1 MKAEYD
7 LTKLK
12 RVGHP
17 LQKKIDSG
25 ELKLIS
31 IFDIPDR
38 EKKLAALEP
47 DEREFVLE
55 LFARRSANEL
65 NKLHS
70 QAP

>member
-12 RVGHP
+12 RVAHP
-17 LQKKIDSG
+17 LQKKIDKG
-25 ELKLIS
+25 EIKLIS
-31 IFDIPDR
+31 ILDIPDR
-38 EKKLAALEP
+38 EAKLAALEP

-55 LFARRSANEL
+55 LFNRRSANEL
-65 NKLHS
+65 NKPLS

>member
-1 MKAEYD
+1 MKTEYD

-38 EKKLAALEP
+38 EAKLAALEP
-47 DEREFVLE
+47 DEREFVLD
-55 LFARRSANEL
+55 LFARRSG
-65 NKLHS
+65 K
-70 QAP
+70 